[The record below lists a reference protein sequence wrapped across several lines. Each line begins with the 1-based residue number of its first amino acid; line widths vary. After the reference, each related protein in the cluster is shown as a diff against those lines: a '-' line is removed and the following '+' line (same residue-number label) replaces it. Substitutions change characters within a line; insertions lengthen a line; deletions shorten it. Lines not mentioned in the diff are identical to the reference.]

1 MGRRDACTRR
11 EGQEGAGS
19 TVSGPIYSRR
29 DLAASPAVGRSGL
42 ASQLQS
48 SGSGTPGESQ
58 GYVDS
63 SRVASPGA
71 GVQAA
76 ERIMRDRVDGGESR
90 RPLGSPDEAGL
101 GKFYFEEKK

>member
-1 MGRRDACTRR
+1 MIHLTHPK
-11 EGQEGAGS
+11 
-19 TVSGPIYSRR
+19 VSS
-29 DLAASPAVGRSGL
+29 LCSHRSSARGL